1 VASPSI
7 RVLAWQAAWESR
19 NPDKVAALYARD
31 ATHASAVVTQLY
43 PDAKASVLKG
53 RDQIREYAR
62 RGVERFTAL
71 RFEILSVVE
80 SDTSAAVEYLRHS
93 NLDTDKPAHVL
104 ELIEWERERIKS
116 VRVFHF

>member
-1 VASPSI
+1 MASPSI

-43 PDAKASVLKG
+43 PEAKAAVLKG
-53 RDQIREYAR
+53 RDEIREYAQ
-62 RGVERFTAL
+62 RGVARFTTL

-80 SDTSAAVEYLRHS
+80 SETSAAVEYLRHS
-93 NLDTDKPAHVL
+93 NIDTARPAHVL
-104 ELIEWERERIKS
+104 ELIDWERERIKS

>member
-1 VASPSI
+1 MSSPST

-31 ATHASAVVTQLY
+31 ATHASAV
-43 PDAKASVLKG
+43 
-53 RDQIREYAR
+53 
-62 RGVERFTAL
+62 
-71 RFEILSVVE
+71 
-80 SDTSAAVEYLRHS
+80 
-93 NLDTDKPAHVL
+93 L